1 MTGGAI
7 FRDQIE
13 CYQAIGSTL
22 ATAVKTPWSSIKA
35 EIALKGSQVDAVVS
49 YIDADSGAIGYLTGV
64 PMLARYFYELARL
77 VSTEE
82 NGLFKHCVFTLDRN
96 GCYDTNFVYE

>member
-1 MTGGAI
+1 M

-22 ATAVKTPWSSIKA
+22 ATAAKTPWNSIKA

-49 YIDADSGAIGYLTGV
+49 YIDADSVAIGYLTGV

-82 NGLFKHCVFTLDRN
+82 KGLFKHCVFTLDRN
-96 GCYDTNFVYE
+96 GRYDTNFLYE

>member
-1 MTGGAI
+1 M

-13 CYQAIGSTL
+13 SYQAIGSAL
-22 ATAVKTPWSSIKA
+22 ATAAKTPWSSIKA
-35 EIALKGSQVDAVVS
+35 EMALQGSQVDAVVS
-49 YIDADSGAIGYLTGV
+49 YIDADSGAMGYLTGV

-82 NGLFKHCVFTLDRN
+82 KGLFKRCVFTLDRN
-96 GCYDTNFVYE
+96 GRYDANFVYE

>member
-1 MTGGAI
+1 M

-13 CYQAIGSTL
+13 YYQAIGGAL
-22 ATAVKTPWSSIKA
+22 ATAAKTPWNSIKA
-35 EIALKGSQVDAVVS
+35 EIALQDSQVDAVVS
-49 YIDADSGAIGYLTGV
+49 YIDGDSGATGYLTGV

-82 NGLFKHCVFTLDRN
+82 KKGLFKRCVFTLDRN
-96 GCYDTNFVYE
+96 GRYDANFVYE

>member
-1 MTGGAI
+1 MPGKRARDWSGSASI
-7 FRDQIE
+7 SISDFR
-13 CYQAIGSTL
+13 T
-22 ATAVKTPWSSIKA
+22 SSHCGKNF
-35 EIALKGSQVDAVVS
+35 SQVDAVVS

-82 NGLFKHCVFTLDRN
+82 KGLFKHCVFTLDRN
-96 GCYDTNFVYE
+96 GRYDTNFVYE